1 MLFFHDFILLFFIQT
16 GIHKEKHKSPS
27 YQIREGDNVNVDV
40 TSPGATLALGMMFFN
55 TGNQYVSIFNLVH
68 PKLKNNYLEIPSSKI
83 IKKINFIYIVII
95 YSLFGKIFSVLI
107 IKDFLHT

>member
-1 MLFFHDFILLFFIQT
+1 MLFFHNFILLFFIQT

-55 TGNQYVSIFNLVH
+55 TRNQYVSIFNLVH

-83 IKKINFIYIVII
+83 IIKINFIYIVIFFH
-95 YSLFGKIFSVLI
+95 YLVKYFP
-107 IKDFLHT
+107 FL